1 MIPHVAA
8 GGSAPHGDLFGE
20 DSTLSDA
27 GMSQFSPGAQTQIT
41 GKGLAISFM
50 YFFNIFLVDY
60 CAIRKSVMIK
70 RTFFFL

>member
-27 GMSQFSPGAQTQIT
+27 GMSQFSHGARARIN
-41 GKGLAISFM
+41 GRGLAISFM
-50 YFFNIFLVDY
+50 YFLNIFLPDY
-60 CAIRKSVMIK
+60 CVIRKSVMIK
-70 RTFFFL
+70 RT